1 MLQEMNPSGPTI
13 FYHDAGGEVTE
24 TTDLDVLRRGL
35 ENGKSVTWL
44 DLHLKSD
51 ADATVLSEVFG
62 FHPLSIEDAMSHRVD
77 PAKIDDHDTYIF
89 IVTQSLGPYD
99 PDAEL
104 ESVEVDFY
112 LGPNYVVSTHREV
125 IPSIDAFREQ
135 CRRNAVLLS
144 RGADWILHGLLDA
157 LVDEYLPVVDAVDET
172 LDSLE
177 EDILEQ
183 PDTRHLQ
190 RVLLVKRNAMRL
202 RRAST
207 PQREIMNRLSRGE
220 FPKLIREDHQIY
232 FRDIY
237 DHLVRI
243 EYLVEGLRDLA
254 DGALNTYLS
263 VVSNRLNEVMKVL
276 TAAATVFL
284 PLTLISGIYGMNFA
298 ENQFPGFDDAWGFAA
313 VVGAMIT
320 IAIGLLA
327 YFRYRR
333 WV

>member
-1 MLQEMNPSGPTI
+1 MTGSSTTI
-13 FYHDAGGEVTE
+13 FYRPADGEVIE
-24 TTDLDVLRRGL
+24 STDAAVLQRGF
-35 ENGKSVTWL
+35 EDESGVMWL
-44 DLHLKSD
+44 DLHLQSD
-51 ADATVLSEVFG
+51 ADAKVLSEVFG

-77 PAKIDDHDTYIF
+77 PAKIDDHDSYIF
-89 IVTQSLGPYD
+89 IVTQALGSYEPNH
-99 PDAEL
+99 EL

-112 LGPNYVVSTHREV
+112 LGPNYVVSTHREE
-125 IPSIDAFREQ
+125 IHSIDAFREQ
-135 CRRNAVLLS
+135 CRRSVALLS
-144 RGADWILHGLLDA
+144 RGADWVLHGLLDA
-157 LVDEYLPVVDAVDET
+157 LVDEYLPIVEAVDET
-172 LDSLE
+172 LDALE
-177 EDILEQ
+177 EEILDE
-183 PDTRHLQ
+183 PDTGHLQ
-190 RVLLVKRNAMRL
+190 RVMLVKRNAMRI
-202 RRAST
+202 RRATT

-220 FPKLIREDHQIY
+220 FPKLILDDHEIY

-298 ENQFPGFDDAWGFAA
+298 DNQLPGFHEPWGFAA
-313 VVGAMIT
+313 VVAAMVV
-320 IAIGLLA
+320 IAIGLLG

>member
-1 MLQEMNPSGPTI
+1 MNPSGLTI
-13 FYHDAGGEVTE
+13 FYHTATGEVTE

-35 ENGKSVTWL
+35 GDENGVTWL
-44 DLHLKSD
+44 DLHIKSE
-51 ADATVLSEVFG
+51 ADAAVLSEVFG
-62 FHPLSIEDAMSHRVD
+62 FHPLSIEDAMSRRVD

-99 PDAEL
+99 SDEEL

-112 LGPNYVVSTHREV
+112 LGSNYVVSTHREEV
-125 IPSIDAFREQ
+125 QSIEVFRER
-135 CRRNAVLLS
+135 CRRNDVLLS
-144 RGADWILHGLLDA
+144 RGADWVLHSLLDA
-157 LVDEYLPVVDAVDET
+157 LVDDYLPVVDAIDET
-172 LDSLE
+172 LDALE
-177 EDILEQ
+177 EDILDQ
-183 PDTRHLQ
+183 PDTGHLQ
-190 RVLLVKRNAMRL
+190 RVLLVKRNAIRL
-202 RRAST
+202 RRAAT

-298 ENQFPGFDDAWGFAA
+298 ENQFPGFDDPWGFAA
-313 VVGAMIT
+313 VVGAMVA
-320 IAIGLLA
+320 IALGLLA